1 MEVAILP
8 VERRPYR
15 AMLVALALYALCSPL
30 STYNTLAMFG
40 LVQSRLVPLQLSIT
54 AVMILFATVAGT
66 HLSRH
71 CVHLEQGRRKVLWL
85 TSFWVIGPP
94 ALYAFYH
101 LKLKPQSA

>member
-1 MEVAILP
+1 VEIAGLQ

-15 AMLVALALYALCSPL
+15 AMLVALALYVLCSPL

-40 LVQSRLVPLQLSIT
+40 LVQSRMVALQLSVT

-66 HLSRH
+66 HMSRH
-71 CVHLEQGRRKVLWL
+71 CVAIEHGKRRVLWL
-85 TSFWVIGPP
+85 TSFWIIGPP

-101 LKLKPQSA
+101 LRLKSRSN